1 MKLNLEGTVV
11 FQKNWT
17 ALENKQRVIVNEG
30 GSGSSKTYSLAQV
43 FLLLLLKSDGVVL
56 TVVRKTMPSLRATA
70 MRDFFG
76 LLKQNNLYNQNKHD
90 KTNNTYTF
98 GKNFIEFLSV
108 DDPIRVRSRRRDHLW
123 INEANELDLEDWRQL
138 SMRTS
143 GCIFLDYNPSHQY
156 HWIYDEVLPRED
168 ALLIKSTFEDNPFLK
183 QEVVD
188 EIKRYKERDE
198 NYWQVYGLGE
208 RGKADS
214 LIYKN
219 WDYCDAMPDGDA
231 IYGLDFGYNYPSS
244 LIKVILRDSGWYA
257 EELLYEPKLTN
268 SQLIEK
274 LGQLGIPKQKEIY
287 CDREPQRIAEIQN
300 AGYWA
305 MSADKDVKKGIDT
318 VKSRRLYV
326 TKGSVNLV
334 NELKKYSYKQKQD
347 ASSEDPVKIND
358 HACFTKDTKIE
369 LLYGDIL
376 FQKSSGIK
384 NVYEFMGAK
393 VTEDHPYLTQR
404 GFVTLDGLRYSDRIV
419 IWKNKLLMELSLG
432 DTQNQ
437 KGVSFACILYLL
449 QRSVLAGR
457 LNAFTGIYGKN
468 IMEIFLKVIIF
479 IIKTVI
485 HLIILWIISNLFH
498 QKNMLKNTLKLWERT
513 LKLLVPLQLNGK
525 NQRRERSFISQRIEK
540 SFTREYLCCLGKL
553 RNIIQEFV
561 INVRRNI
568 KPHSQQGQNSAT
580 IIAKLRHCGKEEV
593 FATTTSSGFFIAN
606 GTLVSNCDAL
616 RYAIHSHYKEFGIQE
631 QPATVRPF
639 TSDEM
644 RKLEIADAIKRAISS
659 PDSRLLEDYSGY

>member
-11 FQKNWT
+11 FEKNWA

-43 FLLLLLKSDGVVL
+43 FLLLLLRSDGVVL

-123 INEANELDLEDWRQL
+123 MNEANEFELEDWRQL

-156 HWIYDEVLPRED
+156 HWIYDEILPRED

-198 NYWQVYGLGE
+198 NYWRVYGLGE

-231 IYGLDFGYNYPSS
+231 VYGLDFGYNYPSS
-244 LIKVILRDSGWYA
+244 LIKVMLRDTGWYA

-274 LGQLGIPKQKEIY
+274 LGQLNIPKQKEIY
-287 CDREPQRIAEIQN
+287 CDSAEPQRIAEIQN

-318 VKSRRLYV
+318 VKSRKIYV
-326 TKGSVNLV
+326 TKGSVNLA
-334 NELKKYSYKQKQD
+334 NELKKYSYKQKLD

-358 HACFTKDTKIE
+358 HA
-369 LLYGDIL
+369 
-376 FQKSSGIK
+376 
-384 NVYEFMGAK
+384 V
-393 VTEDHPYLTQR
+393 
-404 GFVTLDGLRYSDRIV
+404 
-419 IWKNKLLMELSLG
+419 
-432 DTQNQ
+432 
-437 KGVSFACILYLL
+437 
-449 QRSVLAGR
+449 
-457 LNAFTGIYGKN
+457 
-468 IMEIFLKVIIF
+468 
-479 IIKTVI
+479 
-485 HLIILWIISNLFH
+485 
-498 QKNMLKNTLKLWERT
+498 
-513 LKLLVPLQLNGK
+513 
-525 NQRRERSFISQRIEK
+525 
-540 SFTREYLCCLGKL
+540 
-553 RNIIQEFV
+553 
-561 INVRRNI
+561 
-568 KPHSQQGQNSAT
+568 
-580 IIAKLRHCGKEEV
+580 
-593 FATTTSSGFFIAN
+593 
-606 GTLVSNCDAL
+606 DAL

-644 RKLEIADAIKRAISS
+644 RKLEIADAIKRATSS
-659 PDSRLLEDYSGY
+659 PSNSLIEDYSGY